1 VSDAVQEHRKRV
13 STAELNRFFEE
24 VLATHPPPTMK
35 GRSVR
40 IYYVTQ
46 ARSRPPTFV
55 VSCNDPERIHFS
67 YQRYVINQIRE
78 RFGFRGTPIRMRY
91 RGKKKRDA

>member
-1 VSDAVQEHRKRV
+1 
-13 STAELNRFFEE
+13 
-24 VLATHPPPTMK
+24 LATHPPPAQN

-55 VSCNDPERIHFS
+55 VSCNDPERVHFS
-67 YQRYVINQIRE
+67 YQRFVVNQIRE
-78 RFGFRGTPIRMRY
+78 RFGFEGSAIRVHY
-91 RGKKKRDA
+91 RAKNRRDEDRN